1 MTDLTPPDQSART
14 ATGCPERMAPDTR
27 GLWDMAGPAQ
37 RGSRERGQT
46 PRRASSARSVG
57 AVSTVGRGSAAT
69 TRKRSASS
77 TEAPP
82 EKTRPQTRSTYRSLV
97 TRGFAPD
104 EAASLTAFLVRD
116 PDRGRPLVAPPG
128 QRVVVPPSDGPGG
141 PLRILRRRSDPAP
154 LITHPPRSS
163 DEALFRQAIDQVEA
177 APNLLPAPLRRS
189 PGPASLHTADGRSTL
204 GTIRRCAPSS
214 RSSPTSGR
222 PRPPSAAG

>member
-1 MTDLTPPDQSART
+1 MTDLTAPDQSART

-69 TRKRSASS
+69 TRERSASS

-82 EKTRPQTRSTYRSLV
+82 EPTRPQTRSTYRSLV

-104 EAASLTAFLVRD
+104 EAASLTAFLCGIPIADVRWSL
-116 PDRGRPLVAPPG
+116 RQVNELLFLRAMAQAGRFG
-128 QRVVVPPSDGPGG
+128 SSDGG
-141 PLRILRRRSDPAP
+141 PTR
-154 LITHPPRSS
+154 
-163 DEALFRQAIDQVEA
+163 
-177 APNLLPAPLRRS
+177 
-189 PGPASLHTADGRSTL
+189 LH
-204 GTIRRCAPSS
+204 
-214 RSSPTSGR
+214 
-222 PRPPSAAG
+222 